1 MKTLI
6 LIAALALGST
16 QAQAQL
22 LKKNWRKSAKG
33 SRTWY

>member
-22 LKKNWRKSAKG
+22 LKKIGEKA
-33 SRTWY
+33 

>member
-16 QAQAQL
+16 QALAQL
-22 LKKNWRKSAKG
+22 LKKIGEKA
-33 SRTWY
+33 